1 MMGIPGL
8 TMFPIGCVTEALNA
22 EQAVFGIIRLQI
34 WEGSK
39 DEETLPG

>member
-1 MMGIPGL
+1 MVIPGV

-22 EQAVFGIIRLQI
+22 EQAVVGIIGLLI